1 MNYIVLDTEFNQPAP
16 HLFNPNTRFKPNSIC
31 PFELIEIGA
40 VKLDESFKEID
51 TFKVFIKP
59 VIYYNLSPIIKRK
72 TGISSKDL
80 KYGLP
85 FEAAIKNFKAWISD
99 NCYLLCV
106 WSDNDIKELKRNC
119 KYHNLKDDW
128 LKNHLD
134 IQAKASRYFDLPK
147 GQQIGLG
154 KAIKRLD
161 LETDMKFHRAL
172 NDAIYTAE
180 VFKAIKETI

>member
-16 HLFNPNTRFKPNSIC
+16 HLFNPNTKFKPNKIC

-40 VKLDESFKEID
+40 VKLDEKFKQID

-59 VIYYNLSPIIKRK
+59 IIYFNLSPIIKRK

-80 KYGLP
+80 KYGVP
-85 FEAAIKNFKAWISD
+85 FEIAIKNFKTWID
-99 NCYLLCV
+99 NTDYLLCV

-128 LKNHLD
+128 LSKHLD
-134 IQAKASRYFDLPK
+134 IQAEASKYLDMPK
-147 GQQIGLG
+147 GQQIGL
-154 KAIKRLD
+154 KNAIKKLN
-161 LETDMKFHRAL
+161 LEIDMKFHRAL

-180 VFKAIKETI
+180 VFKTIKHP